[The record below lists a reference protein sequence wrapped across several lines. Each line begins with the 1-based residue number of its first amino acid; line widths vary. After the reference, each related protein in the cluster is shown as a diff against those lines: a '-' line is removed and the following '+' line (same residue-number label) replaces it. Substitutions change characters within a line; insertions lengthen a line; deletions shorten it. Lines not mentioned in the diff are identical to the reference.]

1 MKPGDLIRI
10 KIPFRT
16 LEPKLN
22 GSLGIILS
30 PGKRAHLNVWNILL
44 ENGKILSLEPTS
56 LELIHE
62 NG

>member
-30 PGKRAHLNVWNILL
+30 PGKRGSLNVWKIILDD
-44 ENGKILSLEPTS
+44 GKIFSLEPTS